1 MEIST
6 RKVSNKYLLVSYE
19 FNENEGEDLPPFE
32 LMFDKKEAIEFKDQ
46 LQNIIDDLNR
56 FIES

>member
-6 RKVSNKYLLVSYE
+6 RKVGKYLLVSYE
-19 FNENEGEDLPPFE
+19 FSENEGENLPPFE
-32 LMFDKKEAIEFKDQ
+32 LMFDKKEALELKDQ
-46 LQNIIDDLNR
+46 LQVVIDNLNK